1 MKRRGLSGATWL
13 TIISTLACALAVVAI
28 VIMLGF
34 LPPDD
39 LAQLGRL
46 AE

>member
-1 MKRRGLSGATWL
+1 MKRRGLSGPAIL
-13 TIISTLACALAVVAI
+13 AIITTLACALAVASI
-28 VIMLGF
+28 VIMLGL

-46 AE
+46 AQ

>member
-1 MKRRGLSGATWL
+1 MKRRGLSGPG
-13 TIISTLACALAVVAI
+13 ILAIVTTVACVLAVVSI